1 MTAKGAVLLHAITLT
16 FICKLCLAEAV
27 AAMKRIQQFLLLP
40 ETEEQPQAAE
50 PQAVMVRG
58 GERTL

>member
-1 MTAKGAVLLHAITLT
+1 
-16 FICKLCLAEAV
+16 
-27 AAMKRIQQFLLLP
+27 MKRIQTFLLLP

-58 GERTL
+58 GTRTL